1 MIIDFSAVL
10 RTKLAEKEELRSR
23 GFSIPVELQ
32 KQIDKLLEWC
42 DYMYFKQF
50 REGSS

>member
-1 MIIDFSAVL
+1 MIIDFSVVL
-10 RTKLAEKEELRSR
+10 RTKLKEKEELRSR

-32 KQIDKLLEWC
+32 KQLDKLLEWC

-50 REGSS
+50 REESS